1 MSAISNDAADISI
14 GRRQKLFTASDVD
27 SMPSLPAISTLQSL
41 PEECDAK
48 SGRAIVEIGLPSRV
62 SGPTVGCPVVS
73 KIGGNRTY
81 PTSDN

>member
-1 MSAISNDAADISI
+1 MMLRIFQLVEGKICSPPIN
-14 GRRQKLFTASDVD
+14 VD

-41 PEECDAK
+41 PEECDAE

-73 KIGGNRTY
+73 KIGGNGTY